1 MNLAAR
7 TKGLGMLVL
16 LGLGFLTSLGGWG
29 QPGPGTEFGVEKDVP
44 VPMRD
49 GVMLRADVWRPRGA
63 GPFPVLLYRT
73 PYNKEEAVK
82 DYTTFRRA
90 VERGYAVV
98 VQDVRGRYASEGE
111 FRPYQQEGR
120 DGYDTIEWAARQPWS
135 NGAVGTFGLSY
146 PGAVQWLAAKERPP
160 HLKAMVPAMTFSSPR
175 NFFYSG
181 GVFDLSWMGWIWNN
195 IAPNERVR
203 RNLPGPKTYEE
214 ARTEWRQARPR
225 LQRHLPLREL
235 PELKDVAPYYYE
247 WMSHPPE
254 DPWWEWCELRGA
266 YDRVDAAVLNLSGWY
281 DEAYGPEGAI
291 TNFLGLVAAR
301 RGQPARRAKL
311 IIGPWSH
318 GVEETG
324 STHTGLRE
332 FGPEAGID
340 YDEVVLRWMDRYLKG
355 AENGVDREKPVEVF
369 VMGRNSWR
377 QLDAWPPPGTRFLP
391 LYLAASGAEGRRGS
405 LGWQKPTARE
415 SFREFVSNPA
425 DPITDPNPPYSGP
438 QDYREMAQRSDV
450 LVYDS
455 EPLGQDLEVTGPIT
469 AEIYLECDAPDTD
482 LWVRLL
488 DVAPDGAAL
497 NLMSPGLDVL
507 RASYRQPGRGPR
519 RLTPGRIYK
528 LQLPNL
534 VTSNLFRRG
543 HRLRVQISSAFFPHF
558 SRNLHTGERETESAA
573 TRKARV
579 RIYHDPRRPSRLLLP
594 VVEIP

>member
-1 MNLAAR
+1 
-7 TKGLGMLVL
+7 
-16 LGLGFLTSLGGWG
+16 
-29 QPGPGTEFGVEKDVP
+29 
-44 VPMRD
+44 
-49 GVMLRADVWRPRGA
+49 
-63 GPFPVLLYRT
+63 
-73 PYNKEEAVK
+73 
-82 DYTTFRRA
+82 
-90 VERGYAVV
+90 
-98 VQDVRGRYASEGE
+98 
-111 FRPYQQEGR
+111 
-120 DGYDTIEWAARQPWS
+120 
-135 NGAVGTFGLSY
+135 
-146 PGAVQWLAAKERPP
+146 
-160 HLKAMVPAMTFSSPR
+160 
-175 NFFYSG
+175 
-181 GVFDLSWMGWIWNN
+181 
-195 IAPNERVR
+195 
-203 RNLPGPKTYEE
+203 
-214 ARTEWRQARPR
+214 
-225 LQRHLPLREL
+225 
-235 PELKDVAPYYYE
+235 
-247 WMSHPPE
+247 
-254 DPWWEWCELRGA
+254 
-266 YDRVDAAVLNLSGWY
+266 
-281 DEAYGPEGAI
+281 
-291 TNFLGLVAAR
+291 
-301 RGQPARRAKL
+301 
-311 IIGPWSH
+311 
-318 GVEETG
+318 
-324 STHTGLRE
+324 
-332 FGPEAGID
+332 
-340 YDEVVLRWMDRYLKG
+340 
-355 AENGVDREKPVEVF
+355 
-369 VMGRNSWR
+369 
-377 QLDAWPPPGTRFLP
+377 
-391 LYLAASGAEGRRGS
+391 
-405 LGWQKPTARE
+405 ARE